1 VAAVC
6 RHRSL
11 RAGCS
16 GSVMKRLASTTW
28 VVAGTADARSRL
40 SPLISAHRN
49 CRPVREVDLSTF
61 CDSDLD
67 DAAGALIV
75 GYPRK
80 SVRSALPGVFLRAQ
94 NGRRVAA
101 GWLPDIA
108 ERLETFARAAAEVQL
123 RRTPEANCGPFILL
137 GESEPRTLDLA
148 ARLTDSLI
156 NTAPIFQWT
165 AERIRPPDVI
175 AALQGGA
182 GAAFYV
188 GRGTSAGWVAYGGFD
203 SGDASLACGRPIGA
217 VLSLTCSVACRSGT
231 ALSFCEEMVLSGL
244 CAVAL
249 GAAGL
254 TLHRRNV
261 RLALGLAQ
269 ALRCTSTL
277 AEALLEPGIPL
288 VSLSRYRILGDP
300 LAPLIG
306 DLYSL
311 ERAQRVFAP
320 APDEV
325 LPVIPLSSWA

>member
-1 VAAVC
+1 
-6 RHRSL
+6 
-11 RAGCS
+11 
-16 GSVMKRLASTTW
+16 MKRLASTTW
-28 VVAGTADARSRL
+28 VVAGPADARARL

-49 CRPVREVDLSTF
+49 SRLVREVDLSAF

-75 GYPRK
+75 GDQRK
-80 SVRSALPGVFLRAQ
+80 SPRSALPGVFLRAR

-123 RRTPEANCGPFILL
+123 RRTPEANSGPFILL
-137 GESEPRTLDLA
+137 GESEQRALDA
-148 ARLTDSLI
+148 AGLLRDGLIDSI
-156 NTAPIFQWT
+156 PIFQWT
-165 AERIRPPDVI
+165 AERIRRPDVI

-182 GAAFYV
+182 GAAFYL

-203 SGDASLACGRPIGA
+203 AGDARLACGRPIGA
-217 VLSLTCSVACRSGT
+217 VLSVTCSVACRSGKT
-231 ALSFCEEMVLSGL
+231 LSFCEEMVLSGL

-261 RLALGLAQ
+261 RLALALAQ

-277 AEALLEPGIPL
+277 ADLLLEPGIPL
-288 VSLSRYRILGDP
+288 ESLSRYRILGDP

-306 DLYSL
+306 DPHSL
-311 ERAQRVFAP
+311 EKAQRVFAP

-325 LPVIPLSSWA
+325 LPVIPLSYRA